1 MILGNDGIIS
11 SCGGLASS
19 TLLNNLYEVYKAE
32 STANDSF
39 GANNGTAN
47 GGLTYVSGK
56 SGNAFQFNGTTSY
69 IELPNSS
76 GQFNFTGDF
85 TVSAWI
91 NVPNY
96 TGAKMIF
103 ANYSNGGTYG
113 YGIMIYLNNNVFN
126 FELRNGNTIGQYQT
140 VGGITTNSWNHITFV
155 RKVGQTSNIYI
166 NGSLNGGFYS
176 LGNSSIAPS
185 FLSQIVNIGSNT
197 LGGSLT
203 DYKQDETFIWNRELT
218 STEITELQTKYYPF

>member
-1 MILGNDGIIS
+1 
-11 SCGGLASS
+11 
-19 TLLNNLYEVYKAE
+19 
-32 STANDSF
+32 
-39 GANNGTAN
+39 
-47 GGLTYVSGK
+47 
-56 SGNAFQFNGTTSY
+56 
-69 IELPNSS
+69 
-76 GQFNFTGDF
+76 
-85 TVSAWI
+85 
-91 NVPNY
+91 
-96 TGAKMIF
+96 MIF